1 MGCITI
7 YICIYVCIM
16 YVYSIHI
23 WGGVPVREDSH
34 TGQPEFGAQP
44 CEANCS
50 HSDWDLLPLLVAY
63 CSYTIS
69 GWWFGTFGLLFHILG
84 RIIPTDEVIFFR
96 GLAQPPTSR
105 CANGWVFLVCYLRQL
120 SWPQGFT
127 SAINEFFP
135 PEKYEVSNQTWLAG
149 HQNMIF
155 GWCACKRCGFS
166 RWFTDLGRY
175 WPNILTNSGWYLIV
189 GGWKESLNTIYQVV
203 WLDMVRIRFPKNWD
217 GFLQKL
223 QVEICASRFLQ
234 PPNPIVCHD
243 ILHQLCNIAIN
254 YHNLGAYPRLQY
266 MS

>member
-23 WGGVPVREDSH
+23 WGGVPVREASH
-34 TGQPEFGAQP
+34 TGQPELGAQP

-105 CANGWVFLVCYLRQL
+105 CVNGWVFLACYFRQL

-127 SAINEFFP
+127 SAINELFP
-135 PEKYEVSNQTWLAG
+135 PENGWPDTKTWSLDDVHVKDVDFRDDLPIWVDIGQTSWQFLGDIWL
-149 HQNMIF
+149 
-155 GWCACKRCGFS
+155 
-166 RWFTDLGRY
+166 L
-175 WPNILTNSGWYLIV
+175 
-189 GGWKESLNTIYQVV
+189 VV
-203 WLDMVRIRFPKNWD
+203 ERK
-217 GFLQKL
+217 
-223 QVEICASRFLQ
+223 
-234 PPNPIVCHD
+234 
-243 ILHQLCNIAIN
+243 
-254 YHNLGAYPRLQY
+254 
-266 MS
+266 